1 MFGKKSKTSKKS
13 KRGVEAST
21 EATTKSCSTRGC
33 ATRSESDSKARK
45 QFSTKKGKTIGLP
58 FFLLVCVI

>member
-45 QFSTKKGKTIGLP
+45 
-58 FFLLVCVI
+58 